1 MKTESRGTTRAH
13 WYDGC
18 PGLRRLCCSFGLP
31 LTGFLSLFRQVMV
44 QELLKL
50 SISLHGLSQV
60 PDGFRE
66 LMSFPLTQWLKF
78 GVPGLL
84 YCINNNLFH
93 HVRH

>member
-1 MKTESRGTTRAH
+1 
-13 WYDGC
+13 
-18 PGLRRLCCSFGLP
+18 
-31 LTGFLSLFRQVMV
+31 MV